1 MRDLFNKDN
10 FSLNNQLMQN
20 TDKDKNNDEQF
31 ILKDLDDFME
41 GELENEITD
50 IDENTKIDD
59 YKANI
64 FLKLY
69 LNLEEEKN
77 SIDKICDR
85 EIKRATESIEEYKN
99 KMHEEIEKKQSF
111 FRIILKKFLE
121 EKLQDK
127 KIKSKT
133 VKLPY
138 GNLSVRKNAPKII
151 YENEDGIMEFL
162 KNNASD
168 LILTKKIESID
179 KKNLKAK
186 TVVNG
191 NNLSINGKIIPYI
204 KIEEQ
209 EDKFEIKSN
218 K

>member
-20 TDKDKNNDEQF
+20 TDKNKNNDEQF

-85 EIKRATESIEEYKN
+85 EIKRATASIEEYKN

-121 EKLQDK
+121 EKLQDRK
-127 KIKSKT
+127 TKSKT

-186 TVVNG
+186 TVVDG

>member
-20 TDKDKNNDEQF
+20 TDKNKNNDEQF

-41 GELENEITD
+41 GELENEIND
-50 IDENTKIDD
+50 INENTKIDD

-121 EKLQDK
+121 EKLQDRK
-127 KIKSKT
+127 TKSKT

-186 TVVNG
+186 TVVEG